1 VSTSTQRVA
10 GYDALRALAA
20 TAVIA
25 IHVMAAGIAA
35 SHAPVVPGTWLY
47 ATYTFIWF
55 ATPSF
60 AFLTGALIWAPRRP
74 VTTWSEYKTFLS
86 RRATVV
92 LYPYLFWTAFYILY
106 GRYTPTEL
114 RPQMPLGSYIVDV
127 IRLLALG
134 RASFHLYFIPVVLEF
149 YLIAPLVS
157 RAFARRPWLT
167 GLALWAIGA
176 FTTLVVGPPQ
186 SDHLATAYRMLQYTL
201 WLLPAA
207 AAGGWYGTMRTRA
220 EPVLARIWPLLL
232 ASGLALRWY
241 DRAPFPMVPTWQQRT
256 LETTALVLTLVGLVS
271 MLDLIAR
278 RVPRIAPVTQYL
290 GALAFGAYLVH
301 PLVVAVAADLIERL
315 GLAVLWTSPAFVVA
329 VIAVVVALTFLLIGW
344 LVRYRAV
351 AWVFGRSSTDACVRP
366 PRPAPAL
373 AAGGAAGVPS
383 APEAAS
389 ERAHE

>member
-25 IHVMAAGIAA
+25 IHVMAAGIAVT
-35 SHAPVVPGTWLY
+35 HAPVVPGTGLY

-55 ATPSF
+55 ATPAF

-74 VTTWSEYKTFLS
+74 VTTWSEYRTFLR

-92 LYPYLFWTAFYILY
+92 LFPYLFWTAFYILY

-127 IRLLALG
+127 IRLLGLG

-149 YLIAPLVS
+149 YLIAPLAS

-167 GLALWAIGA
+167 GLVLWAIGA
-176 FTTLVVGPPQ
+176 FTTLIVAPPE
-186 SDHLATAYRMLQYTL
+186 SEHLATAYRMLQYTL

-207 AAGGWYGTMRTRA
+207 AAGGWYGTIRTRA
-220 EPVLARIWPLLL
+220 EPVFARIWPLLL

-241 DRAPFPMVPTWQQRT
+241 DRAPLPMVPSWQQRT

-271 MLDLIAR
+271 MLDLVAR
-278 RVPRIAPVTQYL
+278 RWPRIAPVTQYL

-301 PLVVAVAADLIERL
+301 PLVVAAVADVIERL
-315 GLAVLWTSPAFVVA
+315 GLVGLWASPVFMVA
-329 VIAVVVALTFLLIGW
+329 VIAVVVALTFLLIAW
-344 LVRYRAV
+344 LVRYRAI
-351 AWVFGRSSTDACVRP
+351 AWMFGRSSTDACVRP
-366 PRPAPAL
+366 PRATLTPLPA
-373 AAGGAAGVPS
+373 GATDVPS
-383 APEAAS
+383 APEAVS